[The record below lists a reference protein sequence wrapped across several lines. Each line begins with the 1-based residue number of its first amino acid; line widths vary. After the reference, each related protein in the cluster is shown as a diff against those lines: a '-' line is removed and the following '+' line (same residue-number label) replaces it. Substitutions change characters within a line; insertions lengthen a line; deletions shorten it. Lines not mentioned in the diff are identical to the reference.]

1 MRIVSR
7 KAIIEASARH
17 REWAASLNAWYKIT
31 KAADWNN
38 FEEVRLTWKNSER
51 VGKFVIFDISHN
63 KCRLVSVIK
72 YEWKMIYIRAV
83 MTHAEYDK
91 VNWKN
96 L

>member
-1 MRIVSR
+1 MRIISR
-7 KAIIEASARH
+7 KAILGASARH
-17 REWAASLNAWYKIT
+17 REWEASLNAWYKIA
-31 KAADWNN
+31 KAANWNN
-38 FEEVRLTWKNSER
+38 FEQVRLSWKNSDR

-72 YEWKMIYIRAV
+72 YEWKMVYVRGV

-91 VNWKN
+91 VDWKK